1 MDIIEFFKL
10 SAGEWFSQ
18 RTVHNLVSGD
28 LQAGKSEVNV
38 EVLGKTDPILI
49 KLCEQNQVD
58 SSVTELIGIK
68 ISWNGT
74 INKEKVKDTGSTIL
88 IVIPNSD
95 DPKQGKLLP
104 DRGDGN
110 SPKISGR
117 YIMGSD
123 DVLTLIT
130 ESEGLYAEERFW
142 YLIPNL
148 RLRTSVIKKSNGFTL
163 ASFCSEIRRVKS

>member
-18 RTVHNLVSGD
+18 RTIHNLVSGE

-38 EVLGKTDPILI
+38 EILAKTDPTLI

-58 SSVTELIGIK
+58 SSVTELIGVK

-74 INKEKVKDTGSTIL
+74 INKEQVKDAGSTMLIL
-88 IVIPNSD
+88 IPNSD
-95 DPKQGKLLP
+95 YSNQGKLLQ
-104 DRGDGN
+104 DRGNGN
-110 SPKISGR
+110 SNQFNAR

-123 DVLTLIT
+123 NVLTLIT
-130 ESEGLYAEERFW
+130 ESENLYAEERFW

-148 RLRTSVIKKSNGFTL
+148 RLRTSVVKKPRGFAF

>member
-10 SAGEWFSQ
+10 SVGEWFSQ
-18 RTVHNLVSGD
+18 RTIHNLVSGE
-28 LQAGKSEVNV
+28 LQAGKSEVNF
-38 EVLGKTDPILI
+38 EILEKTDPTII
-49 KLCEQNQVD
+49 KLCEQHQVD
-58 SSVTELIGIK
+58 PSVTELIGVKIK
-68 ISWNGT
+68 WNGT
-74 INKEKVKDTGSTIL
+74 TNKEQVKDAGSTMLIL
-88 IVIPNSD
+88 IPNSD
-95 DPKQGKLLP
+95 DPNQGRLLQ
-104 DRGDGN
+104 DRGNGN
-110 SPKISGR
+110 SNQFNGR

-148 RLRTSVIKKSNGFTL
+148 RLRTSVVKKPLGFTL

>member
-18 RTVHNLVSGD
+18 RTIHNLVSGE

-38 EVLGKTDPILI
+38 EILEKTHPTLI
-49 KLCEQNQVD
+49 KLCEQNQVN
-58 SSVTELIGIK
+58 SSVTELIGVK

-74 INKEKVKDTGSTIL
+74 INKEQVKDVGSTMLIL
-88 IVIPNSD
+88 IPNSENLN
-95 DPKQGKLLP
+95 QGELLQ
-104 DRGDGN
+104 DRGNGN
-110 SPKISGR
+110 SKKISSR
-117 YIMGSD
+117 YIMGKD

-130 ESEGLYAEERFW
+130 ESEGLYAEERLW

-148 RLRTSVIKKSNGFTL
+148 RLRTSVVNRSQGFTF
-163 ASFCSEIRRVKS
+163 ASFCSEIRRIKS

>member
-18 RTVHNLVSGD
+18 RTIHNLVSGE
-28 LQAGKSEVNV
+28 LQAGKSEVNF
-38 EVLGKTDPILI
+38 EILEKTDPTLI

-58 SSVTELIGIK
+58 SSATELIGLK

-74 INKEKVKDTGSTIL
+74 TKKEQVKDLGSTMLIL
-88 IVIPNSD
+88 IPNSD
-95 DPKQGKLLP
+95 DSNQGKLLQ
-104 DRGDGN
+104 DRGNGN
-110 SPKISGR
+110 SEKIGGR

-123 DVLTLIT
+123 EVLTLIT

-148 RLRTSVIKKSNGFTL
+148 RLRSSVVKRPHGFAL

>member
-18 RTVHNLVSGD
+18 RTIHNLVSGE

-38 EVLGKTDPILI
+38 EILAKTDPTLI

-58 SSVTELIGIK
+58 SSITELIGVK

-74 INKEKVKDTGSTIL
+74 TNKEQVKDAGSTMLIL
-88 IVIPNSD
+88 IPNSD
-95 DPKQGKLLP
+95 EPNQGKLLQ
-104 DRGDGN
+104 DRGNGN
-110 SPKISGR
+110 SHQFNAR

-123 DVLTLIT
+123 DILTLIT
-130 ESEGLYAEERFW
+130 ESEGLYAEERLW

-148 RLRTSVIKKSNGFTL
+148 RLRTSVVKRASGFTF

>member
-10 SAGEWFSQ
+10 SAGEWFSK
-18 RTVHNLVSGD
+18 RTIHNLVSGE

-38 EVLGKTDPILI
+38 EILEKTDPTLI
-49 KLCEQNQVD
+49 NLCEQNQVD
-58 SSVTELIGIK
+58 SSVTKLIGVK

-74 INKEKVKDTGSTIL
+74 NNKGQVKDVGSRML
-88 IVIPNSD
+88 IIIPNFD
-95 DPKQGKLLP
+95 DLNQGQLLQN
-104 DRGDGN
+104 RGNGN

-123 DVLTLIT
+123 DVLMLTT
-130 ESEGLYAEERFW
+130 ESEGLYVEERFW

-148 RLRTSVIKKSNGFTL
+148 RLRTSVVNRPQGFSL

>member
-18 RTVHNLVSGD
+18 RTIHNLVSGE
-28 LQAGKSEVNV
+28 LQAGKSEVNF
-38 EVLGKTDPILI
+38 EILEKTDPALI
-49 KLCEQNQVD
+49 KLCEKNQVD
-58 SSVTELIGIK
+58 SSATELIGVK

-74 INKEKVKDTGSTIL
+74 TNKEQVKDAGSTMLIL
-88 IVIPNSD
+88 MPNSD
-95 DPKQGKLLP
+95 DPNQGKLLQ
-104 DRGDGN
+104 DRGNAN
-110 SPKISGR
+110 SNQFNGR

-148 RLRTSVIKKSNGFTL
+148 RLRTSVVKKPLGFTL